1 MVSLVQ
7 EKNSNFQRD
16 NYMLNNMLKK
26 EDLINA
32 GSHYGH
38 PTSKWHPNYKEFIVG
53 KKNGIHIIDVEATL
67 TYLDSAMKEI
77 LNIVK
82 SGGNVLFVGTKA
94 QARDAVVDNADKCGM
109 FYIVERWLGG
119 TLTNFST
126 IKKSIK
132 RLKLLEKET
141 STIYNNL
148 TKKEKNQ
155 LYREKFKLA
164 DLHRG
169 IKDMRHLP
177 AALFVVDAKHEKIS
191 IAEANC
197 LGIPTFG
204 LVDSNTNPLT
214 LDYPIPAN
222 DDSIKTIKL
231 LLSFVSDSIKDS
243 LNVNKEDV
251 ATQEETNETDNKSN
265 QNTETDTDKQAA
277 ELSNVDKK

>member
-1 MVSLVQ
+1 MQ
-7 EKNSNFQRD
+7 GKNSNFQRD
-16 NYMLNNMLKK
+16 NNMLNNMLKK

-38 PTSKWHPNYKEFIVG
+38 PASKWHPNYKKFIVG
-53 KKNGIHIIDVEATL
+53 KKNGIHIIDVDATL
-67 TYLDSAMKEI
+67 NYLDSAMKEI
-77 LNIVK
+77 LNVVK

-141 STIYNNL
+141 SSIYNNL
-148 TKKEKNQ
+148 TKKEKSQ

-177 AALFVVDAKHEKIS
+177 AALFVVDAKHEKIA

-204 LVDSNTNPLT
+204 LVDSNTDPLI

-243 LNVNKEDV
+243 LNINKEDPV
-251 ATQEETNETDNKSN
+251 KNSDSESS
-265 QNTETDTDKQAA
+265 QNTNTDKEKV
-277 ELSNVDKK
+277 ELSDAENK